1 MLGQGPL
8 VYWFYFRDGLFVI
21 YLASNLSLVVV
32 GEFITLTK
40 KCSSTAFRKSISKY
54 IDKSNRTKVRKS
66 SILQRTLAV
75 ERCLW
80 SPPCR
85 LATSFSSLS
94 PPTSLEGSDLS
105 STSLTASP
113 LAARYWK
120 STTCYTSHL
129 VFRWSQWHCPGEGDC
144 SSRDDPCRRPLG
156 HWPTGRPV
164 DQVDTIQW
172 FGGKNSKSIFES
184 Q

>member
-21 YLASNLSLVVV
+21 YLVSNLSLVVV

-40 KCSSTAFRKSISKY
+40 KCSSTAFRKSISKHV
-54 IDKSNRTKVRKS
+54 DKSNHTKVRKS
-66 SILQRTLAV
+66 TSLRRTLAV
-75 ERCLW
+75 ERCP
-80 SPPCR
+80 SRCPSRPP
-85 LATSFSSLS
+85 LPSFSSLTT
-94 PPTSLEGSDLS
+94 TSLEESQLS
-105 STSLTASP
+105 SISLTTSP

-172 FGGKNSKSIFES
+172 FGGKNSKSIFEG